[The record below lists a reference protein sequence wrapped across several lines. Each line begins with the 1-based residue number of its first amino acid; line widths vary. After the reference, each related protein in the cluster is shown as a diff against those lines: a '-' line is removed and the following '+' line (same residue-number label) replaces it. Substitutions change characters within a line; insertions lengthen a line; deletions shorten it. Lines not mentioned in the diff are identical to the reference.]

1 MWCWSSG
8 GEEQGKQS
16 MQTPCWHSWVSCGLV
31 SGCFFFVVF
40 SSFTVLFE
48 DRCFI
53 LLHGFSIKLLC
64 GTSASAQVLHLHI
77 CREAWT
83 ERCKH
88 MYFYASVL
96 LPGPAPWLICFSWAS
111 LPTVKA
117 QAWWWGR
124 KSSDVFPVLVL
135 SWRTQQEHYREGG

>member
-8 GEEQGKQS
+8 GEEQGTQS

-96 LPGPAPWLICFSWAS
+96 LPGPAPWLIRFSWAS
-111 LPTVKA
+111 LPTVKPSPSMVV
-117 QAWWWGR
+117 GG
-124 KSSDVFPVLVL
+124 KVLWCL
-135 SWRTQQEHYREGG
+135 PSFGPILKDPAGAL